1 MKNHIKV
8 LLLISFLLMFVS
20 GPAFAKDEIKGRI
33 ESIDPVGQSFVV
45 KGTRFFVTQSTDY
58 EEHLKGFS
66 GLRVGQKVEV
76 EYKNRDG
83 KNFATEIELED

>member
-33 ESIDPVGQSFVV
+33 ESIDPVEQSFVV
-45 KGTRFFVTQSTDY
+45 KGTRIFVTRSTDY
-58 EEHLKGFS
+58 EDHLKGFT
-66 GLRVGQKVEV
+66 GLREGQKVEV
-76 EYKNRDG
+76 EYKYRDG